1 MVLHVVKKN
10 YKKILLFFKIYF
22 KLDCGLPE
30 LLKVSGFCNK
40 HGSDRISSP
49 EAPVD
54 LIISF
59 EIVFSKLIYRILQ
72 ELRVSGSFGN

>member
-1 MVLHVVKKN
+1 
-10 YKKILLFFKIYF
+10 
-22 KLDCGLPE
+22 
-30 LLKVSGFCNK
+30 LKVSGFCNK
-40 HGSDRISSP
+40 HGSGRISSP

-59 EIVFSKLIYRILQ
+59 EIVFSKLVYRILQ